1 MVSLHKEGNP
11 EIDQHKSCSQSDVS
25 YFNDEA
31 VERVWS
37 SIQSMH
43 FL

>member
-1 MVSLHKEGNP
+1 MVSLLKEGNP

-31 VERVWS
+31 VERV
-37 SIQSMH
+37 
-43 FL
+43 